1 MMLESWEGFADN
13 PDAVHA
19 ELERQLSRRPLSR
32 RQLSRPQLSRPQL
45 SRPQLSRP
53 QLSRRQ
59 LSSRNPR
66 RAAVR
71 EQTPLNNHGGGLEH
85 YRQSQDASQGSEL
98 SFDYNQVSF
107 AQVLQMLD
115 SDPVSLGNSQEL
127 TLGLAQ
133 EGPATP
139 GFTNRLW
146 LSLDDS
152 QESDA
157 GVEENGFL

>member
-1 MMLESWEGFADN
+1 MQESCEGFADN
-13 PDAVHA
+13 QDAVHA
-19 ELERQLSRRPLSR
+19 ELERQLSM
-32 RQLSRPQLSRPQL
+32 
-45 SRPQLSRP
+45 
-53 QLSRRQ
+53 RQ

-71 EQTPLNNHGGGLEH
+71 EQTPLNYHAGRLEH

-98 SFDYNQVSF
+98 SFDYNQASF
-107 AQVLQMLD
+107 AQALQMLD
-115 SDPVSLGNSQEL
+115 SDPISLGNSQEL
-127 TLGLAQ
+127 TLRLAQ

-139 GFTNRLW
+139 GFASRLS

-157 GVEENGFL
+157 GMGENCFL

>member
-1 MMLESWEGFADN
+1 MMQESCEGFADN
-13 PDAVHA
+13 HDAVYA
-19 ELERQLSRRPLSR
+19 ELEC
-32 RQLSRPQLSRPQL
+32 
-45 SRPQLSRP
+45 

-71 EQTPLNNHGGGLEH
+71 EQTRLNNHAGGLEH
-85 YRQSQDASQGSEL
+85 YRQSQDVSQGSEL
-98 SFDYNQVSF
+98 SFDYNEASF
-107 AQVLQMLD
+107 AQALQMLD
-115 SDPVSLGNSQEL
+115 SDPVTLGNSQEL

-139 GFTNRLW
+139 GFASRLL

-157 GVEENGFL
+157 GAGENGFL